1 MQARRSL
8 AALVCTALLGSALP
22 AQEPAT
28 RAAVALM
35 DKMTGRWVMTGTIS
49 NKATTDDVDV
59 EWVLNRQYIRIHEVS
74 RDKSADGGYEA
85 WVYLVWDAKKGEYAV
100 LWLDNT
106 ATTHFEPA
114 GIGHAKADG
123 NRIPIVI
130 KNADGT
136 AIHTTF
142 AYDRAKDSW
151 TWAIDNVD
159 TSGKASPFARLTL
172 TKVRA
177 GVEPN
182 QATQQTAGRDGFRR
196 HPGSSAPPLLSWVV
210 RPRALDGCIH
220 QGGYCG

>member
-22 AQEPAT
+22 AQEPAKS
-28 RAAVALM
+28 AAVALM
-35 DKMTGRWVMTGTIS
+35 DKMTGQWVMTGTIS

-85 WVYLVWDAKKGEYAV
+85 WVYLVWDVKKGEFAV

-106 ATTHFEPA
+106 AATHFEPE
-114 GIGHAKADG
+114 GIGHAKPDG
-123 NRIPIVI
+123 DRIPIVI

-142 AYDRAKDSW
+142 AYDRATDRW

-172 TKVRA
+172 ARKKVRA
-177 GVEPN
+177 
-182 QATQQTAGRDGFRR
+182 R
-196 HPGSSAPPLLSWVV
+196 
-210 RPRALDGCIH
+210 
-220 QGGYCG
+220 